1 MAKPIPPHLLQKRNR
16 SVADRVALD
25 LAYLIETNVYKPG
38 DRLREVELSERFK
51 VSRAPVREAL
61 RILATRSLVHIEPM
75 KGATVARLSD
85 QEARESVEISGVLFG
100 LAARKAAVHRNDQDI
115 QVLWRQIER
124 LESMA
129 GEGVEPDEFFRQ
141 TLRAGFAVLD
151 AAKGSRLRSLILDVR
166 AGAAHNFGPYGF
178 TTQVLRVRA
187 AQRWRDLADAIVRG
201 DGDEADRQAQLTH
214 VDSLTA
220 ALKITA

>member
-1 MAKPIPPHLLQKRNR
+1 MAKPVSPHLQQRRNR

-38 DRLREVELSERFK
+38 DRLRETELSERFK

-85 QEARESVEISGVLFG
+85 QEARESVEISAVLFG
-100 LAARKAAVHRNDQDI
+100 LAARKAAAMRNDEDI
-115 QVLWRQIER
+115 QSLWRQVER

-129 GEGVEPDEFFRQ
+129 GDGVKPEDFFHQ

-151 AAKGSRLRSLILDVR
+151 ASKGARLRSLILDVR

-178 TTQVLRVRA
+178 TTAALRVRA
-187 AQRWRDLADAIVRG
+187 ARRWRDLADAIVRG
-201 DGDEADRQAQLTH
+201 DADEADRQAQLTH
-214 VDSLTA
+214 VDSLNA
-220 ALKITA
+220 ALTATA

>member
-1 MAKPIPPHLLQKRNR
+1 
-16 SVADRVALD
+16 VADRVALD
-25 LAYLIETNVYKPG
+25 LAHLIETEVYKPG
-38 DRLREVELSERFK
+38 DRLRETELSERFK

-85 QEARESVEISGVLFG
+85 QEARESVEISAVLFG
-100 LAARKAAVHRNDQDI
+100 LAARKAAVMRNDEDI
-115 QVLWRQIER
+115 QALWRQVER
-124 LESMA
+124 LEAMT
-129 GEGVEPDEFFRQ
+129 GQGVRPQDFFHQ

-151 AAKGSRLRSLILDVR
+151 AAKGARLRSLILDVR

-178 TTQVLRVRA
+178 TTQLLRERA

-201 DGDEADRQAQLTH
+201 DADEADRQAQLTH

-220 ALKITA
+220 ALKVTA